1 MKESNSLKKT
11 KVLVGMA
18 IFTALVV
25 VLQQMAGIIKIGP
38 FSPSLVL
45 IPIVIGAAVYGCK
58 AGAWLGF
65 VFGAVVLIACVTG
78 QDAGGYLMWGINPF
92 MTAVICL
99 GKGTAAGFFA
109 AGAFK
114 LFGKKNSLV
123 GTVAA
128 AVVCPVVNTGLFC
141 VGATIAFKDLLMSW
155 AEGWWQ
161 TQPQM
166 TGEVNLVVY
175 LILGMIGLNFL
186 LEMLINVVL
195 SPVVVRILKIQKSV

>member
-1 MKESNSLKKT
+1 MNESNSLKKT

-25 VLQQMAGIIKIGP
+25 VLQLLAGSIKIGP

-45 IPIVIGAAVYGCK
+45 IPIVIGAAVYGAK

-65 VFGAVVLIACVTG
+65 VFGVVVLIACITG
-78 QDAGGYLMWGINPF
+78 QDAGGYLMWGINPV

-99 GKGTAAGFFA
+99 GKGTAAGFLA
-109 AGAFK
+109 ACAYK
-114 LFGKKNSLV
+114 LLGKKNPLV

-141 VGATIAFKDLLMSW
+141 VGATVAFKDLLMSW

-161 TQPQM
+161 SQPQM
-166 TGEVNLVVY
+166 TGEVDLVLY

-186 LEMLINVVL
+186 LEMAINVIL
-195 SPVVVRILKIQKSV
+195 SPAVVRILKIRKAA